1 MDLRRR
7 AMEWL
12 NLEERILKG
21 ESLHTEFK
29 QGPIHRDDLAA
40 ELVAFAN
47 TDGGWL
53 IFGVSDD
60 RQITGISDPD
70 RIAQQVDQIAYQ
82 NCEPPLTILQET
94 LVSPDGKNLLVVR
107 VPKGDQRPY
116 RTNKGRYFI
125 RTSSGKRD
133 ASPQELMRLFQ
144 AVESHFYEE
153 TLVLQADV
161 ADLDLSAFQNFYQR
175 VLDEPLDEPIVL
187 LEKWKMVRRR
197 EGKRHPTV
205 AGLLLFGR
213 YPQGFIPYAYV
224 TAARISGEDPSGE
237 PSDVKRVEGTLF
249 QMLEDSARFLKLH
262 LRVPHRIQG
271 FRPEVYPE
279 LPARALREVMV
290 NALVHR
296 DYTITAPIRL
306 FILDDRV
313 EIRSPG
319 RLPNTVTIDMV
330 KAGLAHVLRNPH
342 LYTFFL
348 KAGYVTD
355 TGNGFRRVIRDVK
368 KAVGREP
375 QIREE
380 GNELVVSIPRS
391 NP

>member
-1 MDLRRR
+1 MDPSEL
-7 AMEWL
+7 
-12 NLEERILKG
+12 LEQIRQG
-21 ESLHTEFK
+21 ENLHTEFK
-29 QGPIHRDDLAA
+29 TVDAHSDDIAA
-40 ELVAFAN
+40 EMVAFAN
-47 TDGGWL
+47 TDGGIL
-53 IFGVSDD
+53 LFGVRDD
-60 RQITGISDPD
+60 GQIVGVDNVD
-70 RIAQQVDQIAYQ
+70 RLIQRVDQIAYQ
-82 NCEPPLTILQET
+82 NCEPPLTVLQET
-94 LVSPDGKNLLVVR
+94 VRMDDGRVVVVVVR

-116 RTNKGRYFI
+116 RTNRGRYFI

-161 ADLDLSAFQNFYQR
+161 SAIDLGAFEAFCRN
-175 VLDEPLDEPIVL
+175 VLDEVQDDSLVL
-187 LEKWKMVRRR
+187 LEKWKMVRKR

-213 YPQGFIPYAYV
+213 RPQHFLPYAYL
-224 TAARISGEDPSGE
+224 TAARIPGEDPAGE
-237 PSDVKRVEGTLF
+237 PSDVKRIEGTLF
-249 QMLEDSARFLKLH
+249 QMLEDTARFLALH

-271 FRPEVYPE
+271 FEPEAYPE
-279 LPARALREVMV
+279 LPRRALREVVV

-296 DYTITAPIRL
+296 DYTIAAPIRV

-319 RLPNTVTIDMV
+319 GLPNTVTIDMV
-330 KAGLAHVLRNPH
+330 KAGLAHVLRNPQ

-355 TGNGFRRVIRDVK
+355 TGNGFRRVIQDVK
-368 KAVGREP
+368 ATVGREP
-375 QIREE
+375 DIRAM
-380 GNELVVSIPRS
+380 GNELVVSIPRIR
-391 NP
+391 PERGET